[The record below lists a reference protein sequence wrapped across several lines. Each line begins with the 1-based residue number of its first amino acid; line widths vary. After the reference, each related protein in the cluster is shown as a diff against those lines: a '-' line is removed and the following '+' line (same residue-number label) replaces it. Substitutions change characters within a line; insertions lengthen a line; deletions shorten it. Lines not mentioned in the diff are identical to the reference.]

1 MENPSNHHM
10 NTEEPKVTASS
21 KEGFSLHVLVPW
33 SYGQEFTGNLGLEV
47 TNHWPQAKNIEWT

>member
-47 TNHWPQAKNIEWT
+47 TNH